1 MSTSSENEREQA
13 IEEAKQALGLLK
25 EYGVSIHY
33 TKREIFDDATFMA
46 TDDDDAAA
54 KVYEQDY
61 RFTDSEGDE
70 IAYVY
75 ELGKDSKGDEF
86 EIDLRAD
93 DQPFSWVA
101 VSIVKQLAKLDL
113 EDSTWPSQ
121 VIGLVNKAKAACK
134 K

>member
-33 TKREIFDDATFMA
+33 TKREIFDDAGFMA
-46 TDDDDAAA
+46 TDDDDAARL
-54 KVYEQDY
+54 VYEQGY
-61 RFTDSEGDE
+61 NFTDSEGDE
-70 IAYVY
+70 IAYVWN
-75 ELGKDSKGDEF
+75 SSGDAF

-101 VSIVKQLAKLDL
+101 VSIVKQLARLDL
-113 EDSTWPSQ
+113 ED
-121 VIGLVNKAKAACK
+121 GLWIRKVTSLVQQAKAACK